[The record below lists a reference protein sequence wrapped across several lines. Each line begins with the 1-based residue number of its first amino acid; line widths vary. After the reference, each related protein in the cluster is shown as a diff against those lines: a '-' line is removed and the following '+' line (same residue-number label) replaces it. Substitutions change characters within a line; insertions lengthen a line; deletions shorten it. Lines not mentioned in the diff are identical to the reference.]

1 MGNYIQKGESFSPK
15 IYSVHPWVAN
25 GYEMEY
31 TEPKPSLFIFFS
43 TISIMYKQTYLE
55 NKIKIQIF
63 KLEKKKHLI
72 CNILFTTT
80 ISKSIYIKL

>member
-1 MGNYIQKGESFSPK
+1 
-15 IYSVHPWVAN
+15 
-25 GYEMEY
+25 MEY

-63 KLEKKKHLI
+63 KLEKK
-72 CNILFTTT
+72 NI
-80 ISKSIYIKL
+80 